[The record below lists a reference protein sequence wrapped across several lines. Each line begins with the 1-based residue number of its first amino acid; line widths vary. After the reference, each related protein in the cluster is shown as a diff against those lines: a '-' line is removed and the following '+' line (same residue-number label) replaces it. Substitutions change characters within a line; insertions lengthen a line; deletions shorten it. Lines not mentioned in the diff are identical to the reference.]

1 MRLFPARPIRMEARP
16 VTPIRMEGC
25 NLIYKSEMRF
35 LPLPP
40 IRMEGCDLIYKSEMR
55 VMPAPPIRMEGC
67 DLIYHEVPSY
77 STNQKWGCCL
87 FYQSEWRLCPI
98 PPISME
104 ALSYST
110 NQKGGS
116 CLFHQSESSEAIWS
130 TNTKEG
136 KRLSVLHWWTNQ
148 IEAVTCSTNQNT
160 GFISYSIINTNHSE
174 GKNLIIRSENNNLL
188 CIMPTIVKVTIW
200 SSNQ

>member
-98 PPISME
+98 QPIRKE
-104 ALSYST
+104 VLACST
-110 NQKGGS
+110 NQKAAKQSDLPIRKKANVWVFFTDGLFRIRIPNQNEGCLLHNQS
-116 CLFHQSESSEAIWS
+116 DWGCHLLNQSEYRLYKLFH
-130 TNTKEG
+130 
-136 KRLSVLHWWTNQ
+136 
-148 IEAVTCSTNQNT
+148 
-160 GFISYSIINTNHSE
+160 Y
-174 GKNLIIRSENNNLL
+174 
-188 CIMPTIVKVTIW
+188 
-200 SSNQ
+200 